1 MITWNFVIRS
11 SSTWFNWQGL
21 DGKRINKKL
30 EGKGHPHLLVFI
42 YLPETCH
49 LMVCPKFSCK
59 SSYCTAKHHGPS
71 SPATIDKFSLKFF
84 SKGCGEN
91 DTVFLF
97 FADILVKS
105 VGNICFVITD
115 QNFVISWCQKWPWS
129 REIVITWFHGAS
141 TSFKWSLNPT
151 HFWSDC
157 FRYVAGMT

>member
-97 FADILVKS
+97 LQIFWLKVLEIYVSWSLTKISWFRDAKNGRDHVKS
-105 VGNICFVITD
+105 
-115 QNFVISWCQKWPWS
+115 WS
-129 REIVITWFHGAS
+129 RDFTVQALVSNGA
-141 TSFKWSLNPT
+141 
-151 HFWSDC
+151 
-157 FRYVAGMT
+157 